1 MDINEFKSAWLQHD
15 RKLSE
20 NLSIN
25 EALLQ
30 KVNLDRSREELNKP
44 LRYEIVSFF
53 FFILLIPVF
62 IFLAVLYRPEP
73 QMLISALLA
82 LSTLVLGLILCIK
95 KIRLFYRIDYYN
107 LPVLQLQERLALL
120 KSGILSARKIEV
132 LFLLPI
138 LFITALALM
147 LRYIRGINLFEDIS
161 FFLPIVLPGLLVA
174 WGATLFLNKYLYDKK
189 ISNVAALLKELR
201 NYHKEA

>member
-30 KVNLDRSREELNKP
+30 KVNLDRSRKELNKP
-44 LRYEIVSFF
+44 LLYEIVSFF

-62 IFLAVLYRPEP
+62 IFLAILYRSEP
-73 QMLISALLA
+73 QMLTSGILA
-82 LSTLVLGLILCIK
+82 LATLVLGLVLCIK
-95 KIRLFYRIDYYN
+95 KIRLFYRIDYYSQ
-107 LPVLQLQERLALL
+107 PVLQLQERLALL

-138 LFITALALM
+138 LFLTALALM

-161 FFLPIVLPGLLVA
+161 FFLPLVLPGLLVA

-189 ISNVAALLKELR
+189 ISNVEALLKELR
-201 NYHKEA
+201 SYHKEA

>member
-25 EALLQ
+25 ETLLQ
-30 KVNLDRSREELNKP
+30 EVNLDRSRKELNKP
-44 LRYEIVSFF
+44 LLYEIVSFF
-53 FFILLIPVF
+53 FFILLIPIF
-62 IFLAVLYRPEP
+62 IFLAVLYRSEL

-82 LSTLVLGLILCIK
+82 LGTLVLGLVLCIK
-95 KIRLFYRIDYYN
+95 KIRLFYHIDYYS

-189 ISNVAALLKELR
+189 ISNVEALLKELR
-201 NYHKEA
+201 SYRKEV

>member
-1 MDINEFKSAWLQHD
+1 MDLNEFKSAWLQHD

-44 LRYEIVSFF
+44 LRYAIVSFF

-62 IFLAVLYRPEP
+62 IFLAVFYRSEL

-82 LSTLVLGLILCIK
+82 LGTLVLGLVLCIK
-95 KIRLFYRIDYYN
+95 KIRLFYRIDYYS

-174 WGATLFLNKYLYDKK
+174 WGGTVFINKYLYDKK
-189 ISNVAALLKELR
+189 INNVMALLKELK
-201 NYHKEA
+201 NYQHEV

>member
-62 IFLAVLYRPEP
+62 IFLAVLYRPEL

-82 LSTLVLGLILCIK
+82 LGTLVLGLILCIK
-95 KIRLFYRIDYYN
+95 KIRLFYRIDYYS

-189 ISNVAALLKELR
+189 ISNVEALLKELR
-201 NYHKEA
+201 SYHKEA

>member
-25 EALLQ
+25 ETLLQ
-30 KVNLDRSREELNKP
+30 KVNLDRSRKELNKP
-44 LRYEIVSFF
+44 LLYEIVSFF
-53 FFILLIPVF
+53 FFILLIPIF
-62 IFLAVLYRPEP
+62 IFLAVLYRSEL

-82 LSTLVLGLILCIK
+82 LGTLVLGLVLCIK
-95 KIRLFYRIDYYN
+95 KIRLFYRIDYYS

-189 ISNVAALLKELR
+189 ISNVEALLKELR
-201 NYHKEA
+201 SYRKEV